1 MRLGAAV
8 HIPGG
13 NVISVVAPVR
23 EDTPVEPYYGGR
35 TDRTAANVALAVEL
49 PYGIRLGAAIGVT
62 ANLVAPTAVGFDAR
76 RGDDVDAGVVIDQDR
91 DLTLDASL
99 VIGARWQVIDELAFG
114 LVWRQGGAT
123 RASGTFDIMA
133 GAIVVTD
140 EYNFYDLLAPE
151 EVALG
156 ACVTPI
162 RELSLSLD
170 LTWGRWSEYRT
181 IHDERPSLAFSDVLD
196 VRAAAEWTAHE
207 SLRVRLG
214 YAFLPSPVPEQRAR
228 DNFLDAHRHEIAFGL
243 GLDLEPL
250 ARFPMRVDLALRF
263 HAQHEQVATKDRALL
278 PDASTSAGQTIDNL
292 GYPGFRSRGSFA
304 QVSLALTIAL
314 DGAPGAR
321 PQEDAEDE
329 PEGERADEDAPS
341 EDAPEEAPR
350 RGRAR
355 RAARRRGRLLGG
367 AAERRA
373 LATRAR
379 RGGWIMSR
387 ERSRVGSRGD
397 RGERAL
403 SRCAAAL
410 TALVVVTSA
419 SARAD
424 VEGDLGLGARASA
437 LGGAV
442 SAIGGD
448 YAAANYNPGALV
460 VPGDRSGLA
469 EVGFSLLLAAPSLWV
484 ESLGEEPID
493 VTPVESTYGLTAGA
507 RFDIG
512 AAFGAPGLVLGLAVY
527 TPFGGLVQSVIRPDD
542 APQWAMLTDR
552 TQHITLYAGL
562 AYRIA
567 EWLSVGVGVRIL
579 FDEETFI
586 TGRAD
591 DVRRVRD
598 PETGEDRIE
607 AGARLGVRSAIYGRT
622 SPTVGLPRR
631 AHAHPPLRLRVAR
644 PPLLGRLGLQPPR
657 RPRQRRRDRLP
668 APLRPHLPPR
678 RARLVGGVRADR
690 RARDQRRAHLGH
702 VVRTRRAPRG
712 RAWRAASATS

>member
-1 MRLGAAV
+1 MRIALALGLTLLASSATARADSGAMFGETARAVSLADSVVARPGDTSALYFNPAGIADLERPVLSIYGHLGNRQLSFARDGELGSGRRRVVSGYGVSLVARLPGPEWLQRVRLGAAV

-196 VRAAAEWTAHE
+196 VRAAAEWTAHP
-207 SLRVRLG
+207 SLQVRLG

-250 ARFPMRVDLALRF
+250 ARFPLRVDLALRF

-278 PDASTSAGQTIDNL
+278 PDASASAGQTIDNL

-321 PQEDAEDE
+321 PEEDAPEDE
-329 PEGERADEDAPS
+329 PEGERAVEDAPS
-341 EDAPEEAPR
+341 EDAPADAPDDALDDDALDDDARDDHALDDQADSSEETSSGEPSDPPEQPLEGGARAREEAP
-350 RGRAR
+350 
-355 RAARRRGRLLGG
+355 
-367 AAERRA
+367 
-373 LATRAR
+373 
-379 RGGWIMSR
+379 
-387 ERSRVGSRGD
+387 
-397 RGERAL
+397 
-403 SRCAAAL
+403 
-410 TALVVVTSA
+410 
-419 SARAD
+419 
-424 VEGDLGLGARASA
+424 
-437 LGGAV
+437 
-442 SAIGGD
+442 
-448 YAAANYNPGALV
+448 
-460 VPGDRSGLA
+460 
-469 EVGFSLLLAAPSLWV
+469 
-484 ESLGEEPID
+484 
-493 VTPVESTYGLTAGA
+493 
-507 RFDIG
+507 
-512 AAFGAPGLVLGLAVY
+512 
-527 TPFGGLVQSVIRPDD
+527 
-542 APQWAMLTDR
+542 
-552 TQHITLYAGL
+552 
-562 AYRIA
+562 
-567 EWLSVGVGVRIL
+567 
-579 FDEETFI
+579 
-586 TGRAD
+586 
-591 DVRRVRD
+591 
-598 PETGEDRIE
+598 
-607 AGARLGVRSAIYGRT
+607 
-622 SPTVGLPRR
+622 
-631 AHAHPPLRLRVAR
+631 
-644 PPLLGRLGLQPPR
+644 
-657 RPRQRRRDRLP
+657 
-668 APLRPHLPPR
+668 
-678 RARLVGGVRADR
+678 
-690 RARDQRRAHLGH
+690 
-702 VVRTRRAPRG
+702 
-712 RAWRAASATS
+712 